1 MACLCA
7 SGNGLPPAQGE
18 EMVVQEWGEGLE
30 LCLLGERVWG
40 DATVEER
47 GVRAQGQ
54 DVREDT
60 QPQAREVVQVWRWGG
75 SPEHCWLLSE
85 IQSKPTG

>member
-7 SGNGLPPAQGE
+7 SRNGVPPAQGE
-18 EMVVQEWGEGLE
+18 EMVVQELGEGLE

-40 DATVEER
+40 DATVEKR
-47 GVRAQGQ
+47 GGTCTGAGRAGGHAA
-54 DVREDT
+54 T
-60 QPQAREVVQVWRWGG
+60 GTEVVQVWRWGG

-85 IQSKPTG
+85 TQSKPIG